1 MTREQFLLLLS
12 ELHKNGQIEATIEP
26 GDKHG
31 RGTILLRKPG
41 EAYHLSTGT
50 VVVFIAKLLNP
61 EKSSWLCS
69 AYVNAGKDID
79 LSAEDATALERAS
92 AKADYLGGHDPELR
106 AHLLTLLGLTE
117 LADETPQNQEST
129 AA

>member
-12 ELHKNGQIEATIEP
+12 ELHKNGQIEATIEQR
-26 GDKHG
+26 KELG

-41 EAYHLSTGT
+41 EAYQIYTGT
-50 VVVFIAKLLNP
+50 VVVFIGKFLNP
-61 EKSSWLCS
+61 DKPGWLCS
-69 AYVNAGKDID
+69 AFVNAGKDID

-92 AKADYLGGHDPELR
+92 AKADYLGGHDAELR